1 MLFDV
6 LVFLV
11 FVLVFVGRVNS
22 SVEFWLLMNA
32 R

>member
-11 FVLVFVGRVNS
+11 FVLVFVGTVTGGA
-22 SVEFWLLMNA
+22 EFWLLMNA
-32 R
+32 M

>member
-11 FVLVFVGRVNS
+11 FVLVFVGRETS
-22 SVEFWLLMNA
+22 GVEFWLLMNA